1 MNVLV
6 TGAAGYIG
14 SHAVRCL
21 LLHGHHPVAIDNLSR
36 GHREAVP
43 SNVPLVVEDIRNT
56 EAVRR
61 VLVEHRIDAVMHFAA
76 FASVGESVTAPLAY
90 YDNNL
95 GGSISLLRA
104 MHAAGVRRLVFS
116 STCATYGRP
125 ETMPITEEAPQEPIN
140 PYGFSKLFTERALAD
155 YGACTPGFGH
165 AVLRYF
171 NVAGCALDG
180 SLGED
185 HDPETHLIPTVLL
198 VALGKRDKL
207 VVFGSD
213 YPTPDGTCIRD
224 YLHVEDLVGAHVAV
238 MQALGDGS
246 RLVYNLGTGRG
257 HSVRE
262 IVDAAARV
270 TGRPI
275 AVEVGARR
283 PGDPPE
289 LVADPSKIRRE
300 LGWQARI
307 TDVGTMV
314 ESAWRWMQ
322 RHPNGYRA

>member
-14 SHAVRCL
+14 SHAVRHL
-21 LLHGHHPVAIDNLSR
+21 LARGHRPVAIDNLSR
-36 GHREAVP
+36 GHRAAVP
-43 SNVPLVVEDIRNT
+43 PDVPLVVADVRNT
-56 EAVRR
+56 DAVRS
-61 VLVEHRIDAVMHFAA
+61 VLVQHRIEAVMHFAA
-76 FASVGESVTAPLAY
+76 FAYVGESVTEPLAY

-95 GGSISLLRA
+95 AGSISLLRA
-104 MHAAGVRRLVFS
+104 MQAAGVKRLVFS
-116 STCATYGRP
+116 STCATYGQP
-125 ETMPITEEAPQEPIN
+125 ETMPITEVAVQQPIN

-155 YGACTPGFGH
+155 HGACTPDFGH

-185 HDPETHLIPTVLL
+185 HRPETHLIPAALQ
-198 VALGKRDKL
+198 VALGRREKL
-207 VVFGSD
+207 LVFGTD
-213 YPTPDGTCIRD
+213 YPTPDGSAVRD
-224 YLHVEDLVGAHVAV
+224 YLHVEDLVDAHVGV

-262 IVDAAARV
+262 IIDAAARV

-275 AVEVGARR
+275 AVELGARR
-283 PGDPPE
+283 PGDPAE

-300 LGWQARI
+300 LGWQPRI
-307 TDVGTMV
+307 TDIGTMV
-314 ESAWRWMQ
+314 ESAWRWM
-322 RHPNGYRA
+322 RSHPEGYGA